1 MLTEAVSHPS
11 QEAAQ
16 ISLALNDQRQTIGDI
31 MRKFAMLS
39 TLAFAVLSC
48 AGAAQASEIC
58 KAHDATEWMSK
69 DAVTAKVA
77 AVGYEVRKVQEEDGC
92 WEVKGMKDGKRV
104 EAYFDP
110 VTAELVLT
118 K

>member
-1 MLTEAVSHPS
+1 MLTEAVSLPS
-11 QEAAQ
+11 PEAAQ
-16 ISLALNDQRQTIGDI
+16 ISPALIDQRQTIGDI

-39 TLAFAVLSC
+39 TLAVLSC

-58 KAHDATEWMSK
+58 KAHDASEWMSK
-69 DAVTAKVA
+69 DAITAKVTA
-77 AVGYEVRKVQEEDGC
+77 LGYEVRKVQEEDGC